1 MKKINFILVILL
13 LVSCGSLN
21 YVKEENLKE
30 VKMPFNENNYEDNEE
45 EFFTIQN
52 ATGNNLN
59 IIRNRVLLAAKT
71 DLSGKIKTMINSIGN
86 QNLSFDNGN
95 ERETFDQK
103 STTISKQSIDK
114 IIKVDSK
121 TFKKE
126 NDNSYDYWVVYKVK
140 LEDVIPLINS
150 ENIGFEINKK
160 MISDNFQSNQNWD
173 FLFF

>member
-1 MKKINFILVILL
+1 MKKINFLLVILL

-160 MISDNFQSNQNWD
+160 MISDNFQSNKN
-173 FLFF
+173 

>member
-1 MKKINFILVILL
+1 MKNIIIKKINYILVILL
-13 LVSCGSLN
+13 LVGCGTFN
-21 YVKEENLKE
+21 YVKEENLQS
-30 VKMPFNENNYEDNEE
+30 VKMPFQENDYKDNEE

-52 ATGNNLN
+52 ATGTNMN

-103 STTISKQSIDK
+103 STSISKQSIDK

-121 TFKKE
+121 TFKKK

-150 ENIGFEINKK
+150 KNIGFELNKQ
-160 MISDNFQSNQNWD
+160 MISDDFERNQN
-173 FLFF
+173 

>member
-1 MKKINFILVILL
+1 MKKINFLLVILL

-160 MISDNFQSNQNWD
+160 MISDNFQSNQN
-173 FLFF
+173 

>member
-160 MISDNFQSNQNWD
+160 MISDNFQSNQN
-173 FLFF
+173 

>member
-160 MISDNFQSNQNWD
+160 MISDNFQSKQNWD
-173 FLFF
+173 FSFF

>member
-160 MISDNFQSNQNWD
+160 MISDNFQSNKN
-173 FLFF
+173 

>member
-1 MKKINFILVILL
+1 MRKINFLLVILL

-160 MISDNFQSNQNWD
+160 MISDNFQSNQN
-173 FLFF
+173 

>member
-150 ENIGFEINKK
+150 ENIGFEINKQ
-160 MISDNFQSNQNWD
+160 MISDNFQSNQN
-173 FLFF
+173 

>member
-160 MISDNFQSNQNWD
+160 MISDNFQSKQN
-173 FLFF
+173 

>member
-1 MKKINFILVILL
+1 MKKINFLLVILL

-160 MISDNFQSNQNWD
+160 MISDNFQSKQN
-173 FLFF
+173 

>member
-1 MKKINFILVILL
+1 MKKINYILVILL

-30 VKMPFNENNYEDNEE
+30 VKMPFKENNYEDNEE

-103 STTISKQSIDK
+103 STAISKQSIDK

-150 ENIGFEINKK
+150 ENIGFELNKK
-160 MISDNFQSNQNWD
+160 MISDNFQSNQN
-173 FLFF
+173 

>member
-1 MKKINFILVILL
+1 M
-13 LVSCGSLN
+13 
-21 YVKEENLKE
+21 
-30 VKMPFNENNYEDNEE
+30 
-45 EFFTIQN
+45 
-52 ATGNNLN
+52 
-59 IIRNRVLLAAKT
+59 
-71 DLSGKIKTMINSIGN
+71 SGKIKTMINSIGN

-160 MISDNFQSNQNWD
+160 MISDNFQSKQN
-173 FLFF
+173 